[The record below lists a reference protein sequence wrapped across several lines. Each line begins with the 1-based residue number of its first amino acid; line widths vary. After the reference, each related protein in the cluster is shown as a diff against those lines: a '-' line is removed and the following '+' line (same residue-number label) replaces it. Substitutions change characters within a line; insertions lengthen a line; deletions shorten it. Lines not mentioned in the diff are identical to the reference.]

1 MGANHLLHHRL
12 TCSGRTQSESG
23 QQSAASQCNMAMLPL
38 RSHRRVGESTEPWP
52 QAQRSPCVGT
62 LSTKPALPST
72 TASVSRAQQR
82 APQQLHTACTAH
94 PQPLSC
100 GADLHISMCPDPI
113 APGDSFFV
121 VVVTAVVFCCCSFLC
136 FCFPF
141 FIPGNIQHVLK
152 KQCSQAPQLSC

>member
-1 MGANHLLHHRL
+1 MGANHLLHRRL

-52 QAQRSPCVGT
+52 QARRSPCVGT
-62 LSTKPALPST
+62 LSSKPALPST
-72 TASVSRAQQR
+72 TASVSWAQQC

-100 GADLHISMCPDPI
+100 GADLHASMCPDPF
-113 APGDSFFV
+113 APGDSFF
-121 VVVTAVVFCCCSFLC
+121 CCYCRCFLLL
-136 FCFPF
+136 FVSLLLFSIFHPW
-141 FIPGNIQHVLK
+141 
-152 KQCSQAPQLSC
+152 

>member
-72 TASVSRAQQR
+72 TASVSRAQQC

-113 APGDSFFV
+113 APGDSFFCR
-121 VVVTAVVFCCCSFLC
+121 CCYCRCFLLL
-136 FCFPF
+136 
-141 FIPGNIQHVLK
+141 FISLFLFSIFHPW
-152 KQCSQAPQLSC
+152 